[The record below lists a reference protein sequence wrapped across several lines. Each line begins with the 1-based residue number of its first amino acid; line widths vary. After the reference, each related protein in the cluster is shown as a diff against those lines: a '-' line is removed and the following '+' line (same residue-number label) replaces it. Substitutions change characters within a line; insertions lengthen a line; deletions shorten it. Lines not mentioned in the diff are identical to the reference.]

1 MNDMNCFLG
10 IDIGGSWIKGM
21 LFAHEGSMSA
31 RQIAEKCR
39 SKTIVKVKSNLGEG
53 LSVDDFIESLAR
65 LFTELEVEQFS
76 ISGIGI
82 STAGIV
88 KYDGSGLSL
97 CASHLSALL
106 SPEWQEYLKRRLK
119 APVIVINDAEA
130 AAIGAAALGYLSGM
144 RCYGI
149 APIGTG
155 LGFVVL
161 RNGRR
166 WGLNGTLQLPLLGSV
181 YSPEGN
187 FDMLASASRL
197 AYSAEANTLNE
208 IVSDKKYRAIRDKYL
223 DHLAGIFYS
232 SAILYGVEEICI
244 GGGLA
249 NAAEAMKWD
258 IEQELNKRLAIYP
271 RYDSESPQVHLL
283 KEGNQLPLIGAILLA
298 RGTSYAIRYRRPL
311 IYSEM
316 QTEKPYD
323 SSLMLNKMSTTDILD
338 KLFDLEQTA
347 GYQLKKSLPILGVII
362 DQIVSKLADQGRL
375 IYVGCGTSGRLA
387 AIDAVELACTF
398 SFPREKILTF
408 ISGGIADAA
417 IDIEKKFEED
427 ASAVPELLMANIT
440 SKDVVIGISVSGKAY
455 YVQSALA
462 YAKAENATT
471 VMIQAVP
478 EENLPFCEYVLPL
491 HSGAELIAG
500 STRMKAGTATKKLLN
515 FLSTTIMIKLGKVH
529 GSYMTELECLNEKL
543 VERAINILIS
553 IFNISQEE
561 ALSSLIDNDY
571 NLWRAIQKVSSCNLN
586 SEK

>member
-1 MNDMNCFLG
+1 M
-10 IDIGGSWIKGM
+10 
-21 LFAHEGSMSA
+21 
-31 RQIAEKCR
+31 
-39 SKTIVKVKSNLGEG
+39 V
-53 LSVDDFIESLAR
+53 
-65 LFTELEVEQFS
+65 
-76 ISGIGI
+76 
-82 STAGIV
+82 
-88 KYDGSGLSL
+88 
-97 CASHLSALL
+97 
-106 SPEWQEYLKRRLK
+106 
-119 APVIVINDAEA
+119 NDAEA
-130 AAIGAAALGYLSGM
+130 AAIGAANLGYLPGI

-166 WGLNGTLQLPLLGSV
+166 WSLNGTLQLPLLGSV
-181 YSPEGN
+181 YSPEGS

-197 AYSAEANTLNE
+197 ASSGEKNTLNE
-208 IVSDKKYRAIRDKYL
+208 IVTNEKYKTILDKYL
-223 DHLAGIFYS
+223 DNLAGIFYS

-244 GGGLA
+244 AGGLA
-249 NAAEAMKWD
+249 NAAVSLKWD

-271 RYDSESPQVHLL
+271 RYNSESLKVRLL
-283 KEGNQLPLIGAILLA
+283 KEGNLLPLIGAILLA
-298 RGTSYAIRYRRPL
+298 RGTSCAIRYRHPL

-347 GYQLKKSLPILGVII
+347 GYQLKKSLPILGVIVN
-362 DQIVSKLADQGRL
+362 QVVPKLADRGRL

-398 SFPREKILTF
+398 GFPREQVLTF
-408 ISGGIADAA
+408 ISGGIVEAA
-417 IDIEKKFEED
+417 IDIEKNFEED

-440 SKDVVIGISVSGKAY
+440 NKDVVIGISVSGKAN

-462 YAKAENATT
+462 YAKAESATT
-471 VMIQAVP
+471 IMIQAVP

-491 HSGAELIAG
+491 YSGSELIAG

-515 FLSTTIMIKLGKVH
+515 FLSTTVMIKLGKVN

-543 VERAINILIS
+543 VDRAVNILIS
-553 IFNISQEE
+553 IFDISPQE
-561 ALSSLIDNDY
+561 ALSYLIDSDY
-571 NLWRAIQKVSSCNLN
+571 SLNQAVRKLSKRNLKS
-586 SEK
+586 